1 MSVVWDVA
9 VAGAGPAGAV
19 AAYTLARLGRRVL
32 LVDEIK
38 PDIRKVGESLP
49 GAARPLLR
57 DLNLLSLVED
67 GSHLRSYGNLSAWGA
82 NELAATD
89 FINDPN
95 GPGWHLDR
103 ARFDAALRAAA
114 QAASA
119 VMQSGRIETVTVIDD
134 GWHITLA
141 GEEISARWLIDATG
155 RRALVAHTQR
165 VRRQRDDALVALCA
179 WAEMPA
185 TDTDTRTLVEA
196 VPDGWWY
203 TARLP
208 DNTRVVVFHV
218 DADNAAEILHTTNA
232 WQTQLARTTHISRA
246 LAGARFI
253 DEPRGAEACGA
264 RLDQYAGNRWL
275 ATGDAALSFDPLSSQ
290 GILNAL
296 YTGWRAGQAIAAA
309 LSGDLASLNAYVTQ
323 LESIRAAYLNRHR
336 LVYQTE
342 RRWADRP
349 FWARR
354 HTALTSQNSREQSK

>member
-1 MSVVWDVA
+1 MSGVWDVA

-19 AAYTLARLGRRVL
+19 AAYTLARLGCRVL

-38 PDIRKVGESLP
+38 PDVRKVGESLP

-57 DLNLLSLVED
+57 DLKLLSLIED

-82 NELAATD
+82 SELAATD
-89 FINDPN
+89 FISDPN

-103 ARFDAALRAAA
+103 ARFDASLRDAA

-119 VMQSGRIETVTVIDD
+119 VLRSSRVETVTASDD
-134 GWHITLA
+134 GWRVMLT

-155 RRALVAHTQR
+155 RRAIIARSQR
-165 VRRQRDDALVALCA
+165 VSRQRDDALVALCA

-185 TDTDTRTLVEA
+185 TDTDSRTLVEA
-196 VPDGWWY
+196 APDGWWY

-208 DNTRVVVFHV
+208 DSTRVVVFHV
-218 DADNAAEILHTTNA
+218 DADDAAEILHTTGA
-232 WQTQLARTTHISRA
+232 WQTQLARTAHISRVM
-246 LAGARFI
+246 AGAKFI
-253 DEPRGAEACGA
+253 DEPRGAESCGA

-296 YTGWRAGQAIAAA
+296 YTGWKAGQAIAAA
-309 LSGDLASLNAYVTQ
+309 LSDNLAPINAYVTQ
-323 LESIRAAYLNRHR
+323 LASIRTAYLNRHR
-336 LVYQTE
+336 AVYQTE

-354 HTALTSQNSREQSK
+354 HAPLTSQSQRGKSK